1 MSKKSKKKIYYR
13 TETLFFPSGS
23 EQIESCLSKEVCSP
37 KDIVAHLD
45 KNVIGQ
51 ERAKKTLAV
60 AAYNHFRRINNSE
73 SQISIP
79 KSNILLQGMTGSGK
93 TFLLKNLASFLN
105 IPLVICDASIITEAA
120 YKGKNVE
127 TILADLYYAADK
139 DIAKAEKGIIFLD
152 EFDKLSNG
160 MGSINSSGAG
170 VGVGVQRQ
178 MLKMIEGC
186 VMTVPIAKGTDIRIN
201 TENILFICGGAFVG
215 IKGEEGQVTEKHLI
229 GFRRQ
234 ESKPQEKRRLT
245 HQDFVDYGLIPEI
258 VGRLPV
264 IVELDALTE
273 EDLVNILLIS
283 ESSVI
288 KSYQNALKSNDVEL
302 IFETDAIT
310 EIAHIAHSKNTGAR
324 GLNAIIEDI
333 MEDIMYEIPSDSLIY
348 RCTITKQAVRGEDV
362 PIIERRGESSEKFLN
377 EI

>member
-1 MSKKSKKKIYYR
+1 MAKKSKKKVYYR
-13 TETLFFPSGS
+13 TEELLFSS
-23 EQIESCLSKEVCSP
+23 ESERIESCLSKEVCSP
-37 KDIVAHLD
+37 KDIVAYLN
-45 KNVIGQ
+45 KNVIGH

-60 AAYNHFRRINNSE
+60 AAYNHLRRINNSE

-79 KSNILLQGMTGSGK
+79 KSNILLQGSTGSGK

-105 IPLVICDASIITEAA
+105 VPLVICDTSIITEASF
-120 YKGKNVE
+120 KGKNVE

-160 MGSINSSGAG
+160 MGSINSSGG
-170 VGVGVQRQ
+170 SVGLGVQRQ

-186 VMTVPIAKGTDIRIN
+186 VMTVPIAKGSDVRIN

-215 IKGEEGQVTEKHLI
+215 IRGEKNQITEKHLI
-229 GFRRQ
+229 GFGRR
-234 ESKPQEKRRLT
+234 ESKPQEKRRLM
-245 HQDFVDYGLIPEI
+245 HQDFVEYGLIPEI
-258 VGRLPV
+258 VGRLPL

-273 EDLVNILLIS
+273 KDLVNILLIS

-288 KSYQNALKSNDVEL
+288 KSYQNDLKANDVEL
-302 IFETDAIT
+302 IFEVDAIT
-310 EIAHIAHSKNTGAR
+310 EIAHIAHRKNTGAR
-324 GLNAIIEDI
+324 GLNAIIEEI
-333 MEDIMYEIPSDSLIY
+333 MEGIMYEIPSDPLIC
-348 RCTITKQAVRGEDV
+348 RCTITKQAVSGEDV
-362 PIIERRGESSEKFLN
+362 PIIERQA